1 MTISELA
8 DTFNLRPR
16 EASALA
22 YMLANE
28 GYVSLRSLATAIGL
42 SIEADDWSDTHN
54 NLSVIIHNL
63 RKKLPP
69 NSVINRRGYGFKAD
83 RDAVFG

>member
-1 MTISELA
+1 MTMSELA

-22 YMLANE
+22 YMLDNE

-69 NSVINRRGYGFKAD
+69 NSIINRRGYGFKAD